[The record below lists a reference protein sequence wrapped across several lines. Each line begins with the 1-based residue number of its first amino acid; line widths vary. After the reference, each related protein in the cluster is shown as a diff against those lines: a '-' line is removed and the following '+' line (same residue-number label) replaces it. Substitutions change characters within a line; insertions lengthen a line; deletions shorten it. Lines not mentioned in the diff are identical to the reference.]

1 MDDEIP
7 VLEVMAEML
16 ATAGWQVEALSSGE
30 EALKRIKRTR
40 YDALVLDL
48 YMPDLPGLLL
58 HSKLKF
64 IDRELWT
71 RTVFVSGHFSTDDLR
86 RSLEGTPRF
95 VAKPFKSEALVGV
108 VGLALPDVPAVDQR
122 GESFSSS
129 GRYARPFLTTR
140 LTFSEFSIRSN
151 GFASRTTKSASLP
164 FSMEPKSRS
173 SPSVSAG

>member
-1 MDDEIP
+1 MSAPANEYRILVVDDELT

-16 ATAGWQVEALSSGE
+16 QNAGWRVDALTNAQEAV
-30 EALKRIKRTR
+30 LKVKRNR

-48 YMPDLPGLLL
+48 YMPELPGLLL

-95 VAKPFKSEALVGV
+95 VPKPFKAETLVAM
-108 VGLALPDVPAVDQR
+108 VGMALPGVPR
-122 GESFSSS
+122 SLS
-129 GRYARPFLTTR
+129 GAAAPGRPDGTPV
-140 LTFSEFSIRSN
+140 RS
-151 GFASRTTKSASLP
+151 
-164 FSMEPKSRS
+164 
-173 SPSVSAG
+173 

>member
-1 MDDEIP
+1 MSEKVTVKEFRILVVDDEIP

-16 ATAGWQVEALSSGE
+16 ATTGWQVDAVSSGTEALQ
-30 EALKRIKRTR
+30 RIKRTR

-64 IDRELWT
+64 MDRELWT

-108 VGLALPDVPAVDQR
+108 VGLALPDVPRSVSEAKA
-122 GESFSSS
+122 S
-129 GRYARPFLTTR
+129 ARPDGTPV
-140 LTFSEFSIRSN
+140 RS
-151 GFASRTTKSASLP
+151 
-164 FSMEPKSRS
+164 
-173 SPSVSAG
+173 